1 MFSLVVT
8 LVLSVPEV
16 PPQCAAPPQRDMAPL
31 TQFAQTSG
39 SLSVGLD
46 SVATWCFDSGGGW
59 TGGGKKANANAAPSG
74 DCKKAIAA
82 CEGSKSAISSDAR
95 QLMYDT
101 LAEIDRPFLGVKYTP
116 RRSGLAERPTESAEC
131 TAKERSTLF
140 AHAQARMDLA
150 RLASVTQ
157 NEYANFRTW
166 LFSEGLKCAQA
177 VARGETDLTRRGI
190 AVDAVVQGGGTQKVP
205 GSKQPQT
212 GAGTSGTA
220 GTSNSNVGAANGS
233 TGGTN
238 VGGGSAVAGT
248 NTSAASGTAGIGTN
262 TGATGGSATAGSGG
276 VNSGG
281 SGGSAM
287 AGGANSGAAGAS
299 GGSATAGS
307 GGASSVAAGGASG
320 GSATAGSGGANSGSA
335 GGASGGSATAG
346 SGGANSDASGGS
358 ATAGSGGA
366 NSGSATAGSGGAN
379 NGASGGSTTA
389 GTGGAN
395 SGGAGA
401 KSAGVTSAGA
411 TGSAGSKNVGGSATT
426 GAGGANTATGGT
438 LVASAGTTGANGP
451 RNPNTP
457 FLGGPTAEREKAL
470 GSSMLEKWR
479 YFLGEQ
485 QKLEGDIDW
494 SGGFLA
500 SRELRDCR
508 CVRPAPG
515 EVVHKLEANPKDTA
529 VAADDDKN
537 TRCELCL
544 LDAYPRW
551 KVRSQKQCALAL
563 ELTEYEL
570 GVLQRSDDGN
580 GLPQRCV
587 DAAKD
592 KLAGNSGRAG
602 KVTFGGDGSTKPATG
617 GHFIIMKNEPPAA
630 TPAPTPAAPAVAAV
644 AAMPPREDGR
654 KYVRVFTSS
663 TCVAE
668 MLPGPVEA
676 HNGDVLPVPTT
687 AGEITVRGSCGGIAE
702 LYFGK
707 EEKPRVSEP
716 FSKDK
721 PLKLQFRR

>member
-212 GAGTSGTA
+212 GAGTAGTA
-220 GTSNSNVGAANGS
+220 GTSNSTVGAANGS
-233 TGGTN
+233 TGGAN
-238 VGGGSAVAGT
+238 VGGGSAVAGSGGP
-248 NTSAASGTAGIGTN
+248 NTGAASGTAGSGGTN
-262 TGATGGSATAGSGG
+262 TGATTAGSGG

-281 SGGSAM
+281 SGGSA
-287 AGGANSGAAGAS
+287 
-299 GGSATAGS
+299 TAGS
-307 GGASSVAAGGASG
+307 GGANSGAAGGASG
-320 GSATAGSGGANSGSA
+320 GSATAGSGGANSGAA

-346 SGGANSDASGGS
+346 SGGANTVAAGGASGGS

-366 NSGSATAGSGGAN
+366 NTVAAG
-379 NGASGGSTTA
+379 GASGGSATA

-401 KSAGVTSAGA
+401 KSASVTGAGV
-411 TGSAGSKNVGGSATT
+411 TGSAGSKNVGGTSGGSATT

-515 EVVHKLEANPKDTA
+515 EVVHKLEANPKDNA